1 MKIQCLYMA
10 GPLLEG
16 LVKRRLPADLLML
29 SGPTHKVD
37 GRTAAESSSVWIY
50 PICLFIIYRPSEQS

>member
-1 MKIQCLYMA
+1 MKIQCLYTA

-37 GRTAAESSSVWIY
+37 SKTAAEWSSMWIY
-50 PICLFIIYRPSEQS
+50 PIYLFIIYLPS